1 MDEIVNIGETAPNA
15 ADPQSVELGIWIG
28 RREAF
33 GLIAGRCSAA
43 EAESLR
49 RIRDGRLYQKL
60 NPTWEE
66 FCTKQLHV
74 SCRTVERELANLR
87 RFGPAFFTVRQLT
100 HISAS
105 QYAQLAQR
113 ISEDGVRLDDEV
125 VALIPENSEQLSN
138 ALKTLLERTESAAPA
153 LAPPAFDGV
162 LQSFRAATRKLR
174 SFDGDLDRTQLGALA
189 REIAAVLSAA
199 GDRGL
204 TLDLP

>member
-1 MDEIVNIGETAPNA
+1 MNDVMKMGEPTPVET
-15 ADPQSVELGIWIG
+15 DPQGVELGRWLG

-43 EAESLR
+43 EMESLR

-74 SCRTVERELANLR
+74 PCRTIERELAHLR
-87 RFGPAFFTVRQLT
+87 RFGPAFFTLRQLAR
-100 HISAS
+100 ISVRE
-105 QYAQLAQR
+105 YAQIAQR